1 MHIDDDNDGRY
12 RLMVRSWRPL
22 ELIRWTHWGLRISNK
37 EFSLEPG
44 GLNDMERHLTVVNY
58 LGYEQAAVEEAV
70 YMAAFER
77 ENGVPFAVVDAKA
90 EAVIK
95 AVFEAAV
102 PQLLEAAAAA
112 GGGGEAGGQQDGAA
126 ADAALQWVAGFYG
139 ADLMFT
145 KEGHEPRLLEVT
157 FGPDCAAAVKEHPSF
172 YNDAFG
178 VLFLNEEHPDFK
190 ML

>member
-1 MHIDDDNDGRY
+1 
-12 RLMVRSWRPL
+12 MVRSWRPL

-37 EFSLEPG
+37 EYSLETA
-44 GLNDMERHLTVVNY
+44 GLNDFERHLTVMDY
-58 LGYEQAAVEEAV
+58 AGYTQTVVEEAA

-77 ENGVPFAVVDAKA
+77 ENGVPFSVVDARA

-102 PQLLEAAAAA
+102 PKLLEAA
-112 GGGGEAGGQQDGAA
+112 GGD
-126 ADAALQWVAGFYG
+126 DAELRRVACFYG
-139 ADLMFT
+139 VDIMFT
-145 KEGHEPRLLEVT
+145 REGHEPKLLEVT
-157 FGPDCAAAVKEHPSF
+157 FGPDCAAAVKDFPDF
-172 YNDAFG
+172 YNQALG